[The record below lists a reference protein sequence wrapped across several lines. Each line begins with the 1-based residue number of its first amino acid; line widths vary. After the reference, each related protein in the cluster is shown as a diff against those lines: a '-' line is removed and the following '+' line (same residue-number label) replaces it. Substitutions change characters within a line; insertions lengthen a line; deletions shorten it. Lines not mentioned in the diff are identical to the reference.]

1 MRLVGPAAVAALAAG
16 LYLALWASPPDAFQG
31 HYVRLMY
38 VHVPAAW
45 VAYLAVG
52 VAAVA
57 SLLYLWRRRPAYD
70 YVAHSA
76 AELVVLFT
84 GLALATGMIWGR
96 PVWGVWWTWDARLVS
111 TAILFL
117 IYVGCLL
124 VRGLAVDRERG
135 ARLAAVVALI
145 GALDVPIIHFS
156 VLWFRTLH
164 QTASITRREVSMAPE
179 MLAALLVNLLAFVL
193 LFLYL
198 VALRARLARL
208 EAERAEAALEPQAR

>member
-1 MRLVGPAAVAALAAG
+1 MRLVGLAAVAALVAG

-31 HYVRLMY
+31 DYVRLMY
-38 VHVPAAW
+38 VHVPSAW
-45 VAYLAVG
+45 VAYLAVA

-70 YVAHSA
+70 HVAQGA

-117 IYVGCLL
+117 VYVGCLL
-124 VRGLAVDRERG
+124 VRGLAADRERG
-135 ARLAAVVALI
+135 ARLAAVVALV

-164 QTASITRREVSMAPE
+164 QTASITRREVSMAPA
-179 MLAALLVNLLAFVL
+179 MLAALLVNLLAFAL

-208 EAERAEAALEPQAR
+208 EAERAEAALEPLAR

>member
-1 MRLVGPAAVAALAAG
+1 VGLAAVAALVAG

-31 HYVRLMY
+31 DYVRLMY
-38 VHVPAAW
+38 VHVPSAW
-45 VAYLAVG
+45 VAYLAVA

-70 YVAHSA
+70 HVAQGA

-117 IYVGCLL
+117 VYVGCLL
-124 VRGLAVDRERG
+124 VRGLAADRERG
-135 ARLAAVVALI
+135 ARLAAVVALV

-164 QTASITRREVSMAPE
+164 QTASITRREVSMAPA
-179 MLAALLVNLLAFVL
+179 MLAALLVNLLAFAL

-208 EAERAEAALEPQAR
+208 EAERAEAALEPLAR

>member
-1 MRLVGPAAVAALAAG
+1 MRLVGLAAVAALVAG
-16 LYLALWASPPDAFQG
+16 LSLALWGSPPDAFQG
-31 HYVRLMY
+31 DYVRLMY
-38 VHVPAAW
+38 VHVPSAW
-45 VAYLAVG
+45 VAYLAVAT
-52 VAAVA
+52 AAVA

-70 YVAHSA
+70 YVAQGA

-124 VRGLAVDRERG
+124 VRGLAADRERG
-135 ARLAAVVALI
+135 ARLAAVVALV

-164 QTASITRREVSMAPE
+164 QTASITRREVSMAPG
-179 MLAALLVNLLAFVL
+179 MLAALLVNVLAFSL

-198 VALRARLARL
+198 AVLRARLARV
-208 EAERAEAALEPQAR
+208 EAEQAGAALEPLAR

>member
-1 MRLVGPAAVAALAAG
+1 MRLVGLAAVAALVAG
-16 LYLALWASPPDAFQG
+16 LSLALWASPPDAFQG
-31 HYVRLMY
+31 DYVRLMY
-38 VHVPAAW
+38 VHVPSAW

-52 VAAVA
+52 TAAVA

-70 YVAHSA
+70 HVAQGA
-76 AELVVLFT
+76 AELAVLFT

-124 VRGLAVDRERG
+124 VRGLAADRERG
-135 ARLAAVVALI
+135 ARLAAVVALV

-164 QTASITRREVSMAPE
+164 QTASITRREVSMAPA
-179 MLAALLVNLLAFVL
+179 MLAALLVNLVAFAL

-208 EAERAEAALEPQAR
+208 EAERAEAALEPLPR

>member
-1 MRLVGPAAVAALAAG
+1 VRLVGLAAVAALVAG
-16 LYLALWASPPDAFQG
+16 LSLALWASPPDAFQG
-31 HYVRLMY
+31 DYVRLMY
-38 VHVPAAW
+38 VHVPSAW

-52 VAAVA
+52 TAAVA

-70 YVAHSA
+70 HVAQGA
-76 AELVVLFT
+76 AELAVLFT

-124 VRGLAVDRERG
+124 VRGLAADRERG
-135 ARLAAVVALI
+135 ARLAAVVALV

-164 QTASITRREVSMAPE
+164 QTASITRREVSMAPA
-179 MLAALLVNLLAFVL
+179 MLAALLVNLVAFAL

-208 EAERAEAALEPQAR
+208 EAERAEAALEPLPR

>member
-1 MRLVGPAAVAALAAG
+1 MRLVGLAAVAALVAG
-16 LYLALWASPPDAFQG
+16 LSLALWASPPDAFQG
-31 HYVRLMY
+31 DYVRLMY
-38 VHVPAAW
+38 VHVPSAW

-52 VAAVA
+52 TAAVA

-70 YVAHSA
+70 HVAQGA
-76 AELVVLFT
+76 AELAVLFT

-124 VRGLAVDRERG
+124 VRGLAADRERG
-135 ARLAAVVALI
+135 ARLAAVVALV

-164 QTASITRREVSMAPE
+164 QTASITRREVSMAPA
-179 MLAALLVNLLAFVL
+179 MLAALLVNLVAFAL

-208 EAERAEAALEPQAR
+208 EAGRAEAALEPLPR

>member
-1 MRLVGPAAVAALAAG
+1 MRLVGLAAVAALVAG
-16 LYLALWASPPDAFQG
+16 LSLALWASPPDAFQG
-31 HYVRLMY
+31 DYVRLMY
-38 VHVPAAW
+38 VHVPSAW

-52 VAAVA
+52 TAAVA

-70 YVAHSA
+70 HVAQGA
-76 AELVVLFT
+76 AELAVLFT

-124 VRGLAVDRERG
+124 VRGLAADRERG
-135 ARLAAVVALI
+135 ARLAAVVALV

-164 QTASITRREVSMAPE
+164 QTASITRREVSMAPA
-179 MLAALLVNLLAFVL
+179 MLAALLVNLLAFAL

-198 VALRARLARL
+198 IALRARLARL
-208 EAERAEAALEPQAR
+208 EAERAEAALEPLPR